1 MKRSTSPDEW
11 MSERV
16 WRQVKHSVSIPCV
29 DVILE
34 NSQGAVLLG
43 WRKIPP
49 YCNVWATPG
58 GRMGRGENLRNA
70 ANRIISEYG
79 LTAAN
84 LFLVGVFPV
93 KFSTRA
99 DVTICLASN
108 MPSGNAVADG
118 YEFSSFNWARNIPA
132 KTGGNYLKMIRK
144 WRRLERNLQVLSY
157 LRIH

>member
-34 NSQGAVLLG
+34 NPQGAVLLG
-43 WRKIPP
+43 WRKISP
-49 YCNVWATPG
+49 YGNVWATPG

-70 ANRIISEYG
+70 ANRIIREYG

-118 YEFSSFNWARNIPA
+118 YEFSSFNWTRNIPA
-132 KTGGNYLKMIRK
+132 KIGGNYLKMIRK
-144 WRRLERNLQVLSY
+144 WRLLERNPQALSY